1 MQVEMCDPER
11 VGKIAKKEFGRDTHS
26 RVRSEWKKQGVGDYR
41 GMATIDGDVLGISR
55 QCKRTVDGDYRR
67 VAAIDSIALRIA
79 KQAARVQWNE
89 SQRNTEV
96 SGNRL

>member
-1 MQVEMCDPER
+1 MR
-11 VGKIAKKEFGRDTHS
+11 VKIVKKECGCDTHS
-26 RVRSEWKKQGVGDYR
+26 RVRSEWKKQVVGDYR
-41 GMATIDGDVLGISR
+41 GMATIDGDVLGIAR

-67 VAAIDSIALRIA
+67 VAAIDGVVLRIA
-79 KQAARVQWNE
+79 RQTAGVQWNE